1 MERLPR
7 RTPAAQMD
15 IVGLVFDAL
24 ATMVEDIPI
33 IGDIVGFVASL
44 FGNSSAS
51 NARIA
56 RLETIVSKGSS
67 GYDDFN
73 RADTSSLGRGP
84 QMTADWVTGGNGQ
97 ALGVQG
103 RAAGLVE
110 ALAPADGRRWARYPT
125 PASSSTMTADTI
137 VDDKKLDNQAC
148 TSVIV
153 AANAAF
159 TEFVYANVFGTGVY
173 LGRGTRSG
181 NSWSFNDWKSN
192 TSYKVGTAERVEV
205 RASGSGIYQL
215 VVDNTVILEHTD
227 TTYPIDADHRYVG
240 FAIQCWTGILQLP
253 EYGWRLSAFS
263 LKSEA
268 GTFTAIE
275 AVETVANGAITVAN
289 GAATVA
295 NGAQTAAENAVGTAV
310 TQATAAA
317 NAAAAAAA
325 AANTLAVQQVRSE
338 IVQLADNIPAIDSWV
353 SMVPGQQVSFPI
365 MALNDNVKS
374 VSSITSSESNTG
386 SHTHNLNFLET
397 IPVYTPAANVVE
409 GVWIQSKY
417 SAGRATVSFFIGS
430 GLSSRPPLYVYVGR
444 MTETGDLVIEYVS
457 PNQTPI
463 ISNQLQLVNV
473 TMPEDLLFGFGEWM
487 YVGIH
492 QVGTGT
498 RRAIYCNRMTS
509 LPLDPDAFP
518 KQQKMHFT
526 STTPLTAESVLP
538 KASQLYSSPYVPW
551 VGIGVRL
558 RTGDPLPRSWFDAF
572 DESMST
578 RWTAVQTVNG
588 LYRLVTSD
596 GHAAFNGTTNGTQ
609 RSLFKERVA
618 YDDIVGEWS
627 PVGLTAQIQSFVYH
641 SDSGG
646 KTYMAIEQTSTTTTI
661 CRFAAGTRTM
671 LSTIADTPEAASY
684 RVTVGLNVENK
695 EVHVIEKKAAGT
707 TTWVGVDSYTEPT
720 PGALGTRGAGFR
732 YGGLECRRGGFA
744 VNSGEFDYFSIRD
757 NVTLEESA

>member
-1 MERLPR
+1 
-7 RTPAAQMD
+7 MD

-73 RADTSSLGRGP
+73 RSDTSSLGRGP

-110 ALAPADGRRWARYPT
+110 ALAPADGRRWARYPS

-148 TSVIV
+148 TTVVV

-227 TTYPIDADHRYVG
+227 VSYPIDVDHRFVG

-275 AVETVANGAITVAN
+275 SVETVANGAV
-289 GAATVA
+289 TVA

-317 NAAAAAAA
+317 TEAVTIVRKEIIQTISVFDIKSPRPLHESFNPTVYSSFPQSELEFDFTIAATNLGSHLHGENNQTGAIRNTDSTNLGSHGHAVTYVRPTI
-325 AANTLAVQQVRSE
+325 TLATTEHLFTCIRVEQDGE
-338 IVQLADNIPAIDSWV
+338 L
-353 SMVPGQQVSFPI
+353 
-365 MALNDNVKS
+365 
-374 VSSITSSESNTG
+374 
-386 SHTHNLNFLET
+386 
-397 IPVYTPAANVVE
+397 E
-409 GVWIQSKY
+409 GVSI
-417 SAGRATVSFFIGS
+417 AAVPNTTIT
-430 GLSSRPPLYVYVGR
+430 GLYFRVYV
-444 MTETGDLVIEYVS
+444 MSALGDITYTSPES
-457 PNQTPI
+457 PNQKASLGDGQLTDPVAIAWTFADKILLEGGTIVAVGMRVTGAALAVIGKRKYIRPQLPGFYPKSITPKMAPGAGVALPDSVVESSLNWTNEFVPHVLI
-463 ISNQLQLVNV
+463 GSNLLAGAVPVPEKRNY
-473 TMPEDLLFGFGEWM
+473 EDLFDVADTSGFPTIGSNFSQRSTILSTSGMYIRDLAVGWSGNDDGSTSALYKSPMTTDKTYTRIRIGAVEAAARPPWSRLLFRCSSDTATGLSVSFKQGTLNLDRKTAASASVGSYTTIETHAITWAEGDLIEVWNGEQIADIL
-487 YVGIH
+487 YPGRVIVKVNGVTI
-492 QVGTGT
+492 V
-498 RRAIYCNRMTS
+498 N
-509 LPLDPDAFP
+509 
-518 KQQKMHFT
+518 
-526 STTPLTAESVLP
+526 TTVASSVV
-538 KASQLYSSPYVPW
+538 PY
-551 VGIGVRL
+551 GIG
-558 RTGDPLPRSWFDAF
+558 
-572 DESMST
+572 
-578 RWTAVQTVNG
+578 
-588 LYRLVTSD
+588 
-596 GHAAFNGTTNGTQ
+596 
-609 RSLFKERVA
+609 K
-618 YDDIVGEWS
+618 
-627 PVGLTAQIQSFVYH
+627 
-641 SDSGG
+641 
-646 KTYMAIEQTSTTTTI
+646 
-661 CRFAAGTRTM
+661 
-671 LSTIADTPEAASY
+671 
-684 RVTVGLNVENK
+684 
-695 EVHVIEKKAAGT
+695 
-707 TTWVGVDSYTEPT
+707 
-720 PGALGTRGAGFR
+720 R
-732 YGGLECRRGGFA
+732 YGGFGVQRDNFY
-744 VNSGEFDYFSIRD
+744 NSFRIRD
-757 NVTLEESA
+757 FKIQDVPDV